1 MNEIIKC
8 DLLIKDCRVLQQD
21 MSISETMS
29 IVITGNRI
37 TAILPTAQVET
48 AYAPESVLSGKGKL
62 AMPGFVDAHTHTC
75 QQLLRGKV
83 ADEYP
88 MVWTRFLVPFESNL
102 RPEDVYAGA
111 RLSCLEM
118 IKNGTTSFADSG
130 GVHMDRVVEA
140 AVESGMRAAIAKSTM
155 DMGNAITGAMKETGD
170 EAIANTIKLYDQ
182 YQGAGNGRIDIFFA
196 IRQIMT
202 CSEDLIRRVAAE
214 AKARSTGIHMHLCE
228 HRDEVSFCLQN
239 YKMRPTAALEKMGVL
254 GPNLLTAHNVML
266 SDADIDML
274 AANDVKIVHCPRS
287 NLSNHGF
294 PKTPR
299 ILNAGCS
306 VGLASDGAASKGLDL
321 FDEMRV
327 LRYAMQAYWGLAA
340 FDPVVMPCPTL
351 LKMATQGGANAIG
364 HGHELGTL
372 EPGKLAD
379 IILMNIDQPHLT
391 PSQVLL
397 NTIVDAGSG
406 RDITDSVIDGK
417 LVMKDRKVLT
427 LNEERIMHEA
437 KEHMEIMI
445 ERAGF

>member
-1 MNEIIKC
+1 MKHC
-8 DLLIKDCRVLQQD
+8 DILIRDCLILEPEMTVSGTQSMAIADGRIAAIADTAVL
-21 MSISETMS
+21 EK
-29 IVITGNRI
+29 
-37 TAILPTAQVET
+37 E
-48 AYAPESVLSGKGKL
+48 YAADTVLDGRGKL

-102 RPEDVYAGA
+102 EPDDTYASA
-111 RLSCLEM
+111 RLACLEM

-130 GVHMDRVVEA
+130 GVHMERTADA
-140 AVESGMRAAIAKSTM
+140 AIESGMRAAIAKSTM
-155 DMGNAITGAMKETGD
+155 DMGNAITGAMKETKE
-170 EAIANTIKLYDQ
+170 EAIANTISLYDR
-182 YQGAGNGRIDIFFA
+182 YQGAGGGRIDIFFA

-202 CSEDLIRRVAAE
+202 CSEDLIRRIAQE
-214 AKARSTGIHMHLCE
+214 ARERNTGIHMHLCE

-239 YKMRPTAALEKMGVL
+239 YKLRPAEALEKMGVL

-266 SDADIDML
+266 SDHDIDLL
-274 AANDVKIVHCPRS
+274 AENDVKIVHCPRS

-299 ILNAGCS
+299 ILDAGCS

-340 FDPVVMPCPTL
+340 FDPVVMTCPML

-372 EPGKLAD
+372 EVGKLAD
-379 IILMNIDQPHLT
+379 VILMNIDQPHLC
-391 PSQVLL
+391 PSQVLV
-397 NTIVDAGSG
+397 NSVVDAGSG
-406 RDITDSVIDGK
+406 RDITDSIIAGR
-417 LVMKDRKVLT
+417 LVMKNREVLT
-427 LNEERIMHEA
+427 LDEERVMFEA
-437 KEHMEIMI
+437 KEHMETMI
-445 ERAGF
+445 SRAGF